1 MPITPSSGVN
11 PTTMT
16 NNWAAGLQS
25 PLNQQ
30 KLVTNYNNPKRLF
43 NYDPIGQQADWQT
56 GIQRAS
62 AANKYA
68 TGMANANLNQ
78 ASANMT
84 QYGGQNW
91 ATAGTSK
98 KYKYA
103 AKATN
108 LAAAINAVSATVDAM
123 PKGKGANNQARMIAW
138 SNGMAAYYGK
148 I

>member
-1 MPITPSSGVN
+1 MPITPRTTVD
-11 PTTMT
+11 PTSMT
-16 NNWAAGLQS
+16 NNWSSSLQS

-30 KLVTNYNNPKRLF
+30 KLVTNYNNPRRLF
-43 NYDPIGQQADWQT
+43 NYDPQGQQADWAT

-68 TGMANANLNQ
+68 SGMANANLAQ

-84 QYGGQNW
+84 QYGGTNW

-98 KYKYA
+98 KYKYQ
-103 AKATN
+103 AKAQN
-108 LAAAINAVSATVDAM
+108 LANAINSVLATVDAM
-123 PKGKGANNQARMIAW
+123 PRGKGANNQARMIAW